1 MTLPVCTADPIV
13 DAGHGVTYEVRRLDG
28 VIEGVAYWHP
38 RPDGQGQCQGYFAF
52 RPKWQDAH
60 DLVQEKP
67 LTVSPSLLCRACNH
81 HGFIQLGV
89 WVPA

>member
-1 MTLPVCTADPIV
+1 MTLPVCSADPIA

-28 VIEGVAYWHP
+28 IIEGVAYWHP

-52 RPKWQDAH
+52 RPKWTEGH
-60 DLVQEKP
+60 DLVQESP

-81 HGFIQLGV
+81 HGFLRDGR